1 MKYLFISFWKSM
13 AWAII
18 ILILCLM
25 PSSDLER
32 VRFINIPYMD
42 KFVHLGLYI
51 VFTLLLISE
60 KNPQRNSGLVSFKT
74 LAFAVGFSLFYG
86 ILIELMQL
94 WFTSSRSADI
104 WDVVADSIGITIAL
118 TNYKWVNKVT
128 GGRF

>member
-1 MKYLFISFWKSM
+1 M